1 LPSFILDNFLSILH
15 KGGPVMWVL
24 LFMSIVSLTLI
35 FERVWFWINTNHRS
49 ELQRLV
55 RVGALLR
62 AGNVKDA
69 RLLVEDDHTIYGAVV
84 KMIVDEG
91 YSPEAAI
98 AAVESQRYRFERSMG
113 MLSAMLTAAPLV
125 GLLGTVSGL
134 ISTFRLFSDQINST
148 NPQSVGLGLSEA
160 LFNTAGGLAI
170 AIVVL
175 FPLTAFRTQIDRSL
189 SRLESLIADAAR
201 GQSLSKPPPPPPAN

>member
-1 LPSFILDNFLSILH
+1 MFTFISDNFLSVLH

-24 LFMSIVSLTLI
+24 LTMSIWATTLI
-35 FERVWFWINTNHRS
+35 FERIWFWTKTNSRDQ
-49 ELQRLV
+49 LQKLV
-55 RVGALLR
+55 RVGTLLR

-69 RLLVEDDHTIYGAVV
+69 RLLVEDDATIYGVIIRKIA
-84 KMIVDEG
+84 DEG

-113 MLSAMLTAAPLV
+113 MLSALLTAGPLV

-134 ISTFRLFSDQINST
+134 ITTFRLFSDQINST

-160 LFNTAGGLAI
+160 LFNTAGGLVI

-175 FPLTAFRTQIDRSL
+175 FPMTAFRTQIDRTL
-189 SRLESLIADAAR
+189 ARIESLIADAAK
-201 GQSLSKPPPPPPAN
+201 GQAAKPEQSQIK

>member
-1 LPSFILDNFLSILH
+1 MFTFISDNFLSVLH

-24 LFMSIVSLTLI
+24 LTMSIWATTLI
-35 FERVWFWINTNHRS
+35 FERIWFWTKTNSRDQ
-49 ELQRLV
+49 LQKLV
-55 RVGALLR
+55 RVGTLLR

-69 RLLVEDDHTIYGAVV
+69 RLLVEDDATIYGVIIRKIA
-84 KMIVDEG
+84 DEG

-113 MLSAMLTAAPLV
+113 MLSALLTAGPLV

-134 ISTFRLFSDQINST
+134 ITTFRLFSDQINST

-160 LFNTAGGLAI
+160 LFNTAGGLVI

-175 FPLTAFRTQIDRSL
+175 FPMTAFRTQIDRTL
-189 SRLESLIADAAR
+189 ARIESLIADAAK
-201 GQSLSKPPPPPPAN
+201 GQAAKTPTN